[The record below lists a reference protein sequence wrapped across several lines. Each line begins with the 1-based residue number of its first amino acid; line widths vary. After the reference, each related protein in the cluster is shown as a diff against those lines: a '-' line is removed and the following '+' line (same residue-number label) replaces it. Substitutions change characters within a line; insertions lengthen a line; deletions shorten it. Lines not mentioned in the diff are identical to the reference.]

1 MAITGQ
7 AKRRRIVINADAYIG
22 SATSNVPVLVKFN
35 STSHVDLFG
44 TGDDKDSVWFSSD
57 ASGQTTLYHEGVVF
71 DSTDAIFYVKVDLSS
86 TADTVIYFWYG
97 TPAIT
102 GTESK
107 ANVWTNALSILHLE
121 STTLSDSSGQHT
133 PSWYS
138 ATGGSYSSGQV
149 GSAVRTYSSD
159 KNGQFIDT
167 GIDYNHF
174 GSSSDY
180 TFIGWFKMISDNG
193 YNWTWT
199 KPNTSHSGIYYNI
212 YSYIDENNDAG
223 VSLQNTS
230 GTWYLNATYAC
241 GNAPSGWH
249 LHGAIVSLSGS
260 DSITNIWDNN
270 FTTDN
275 STNGTIYTNTN
286 TNLTLGG
293 NKNLVSYKYGW
304 RGYVDEAWVFSDAKS
319 KDWIKCIYNNV
330 ANYSTF
336 ITIDGAVT
344 IGSSPKMIF
353 PMWWQSSQQLQDT
366 VEFTATV
373 APSLSKVLSLV
384 KSASITLNTSP
395 SITKVLSLAPEVSIT
410 SNYSVAYP
418 ACDLTLINV
427 DFSGVWTPST
437 QLQFQLSKSVGI
449 ENSISASQIQTLLP
463 TVEFTAENGVAVTP
477 IQTLLQSTDIGIDV
491 DVAAT
496 KVLSLAPI
504 INIGVDNGV
513 VVSQLQTL
521 YQTVDFDGIYSIESI
536 TIGAILFDSCEFG
549 CTGAFSTPAVVQSL
563 APTIPISITGDVSVS
578 QIQTLYQTV
587 EFDAIHDIDSVTYG
601 TWILD
606 SVEIGSSVSISA
618 TKVLS
623 LAPTINIGVT
633 NDVGIQ
639 SVSTLLS
646 TQEIGIDVSVV
657 PTLTYILQKTIGTTY
672 GVTTA
677 SVTDY
682 LSTLNINPT
691 YDFSIG
697 APFTLLSS
705 LDVGV
710 VGGIDINAVQ
720 TLVATPQISTT
731 NAVSVGTYQEVTV
744 NISPTYSFIAS
755 LGRIYMETVLFTTNV
770 YTSVTPVTTG
780 LTLLSWNIIVTR
792 EGQTL
797 NLADLNIVTHA
808 DFTDV
813 MGNRSGSFEIH
824 ILNPNGTND
833 DVVRIGDDVYLYVDE
848 ESPATRKVFH
858 GKITTID
865 YTRNSFGAYD
875 LVAKGEDYGTLRF
888 KQTVVTGVNDY
899 VGWLVSDIIE
909 DILTKF
915 CPDITTTNVES
926 ADFATP
932 IDQIRISWEYVG
944 EAIEK
949 LASIVGASFY
959 VDEDD
964 DLHFY
969 DPSEL
974 VSQHNIKDR
983 NIINAKIRRDAS
995 KAFDKIMVIGGKQ
1008 KTLDQSE
1015 TTVTHQSSAINDR
1028 QLAFSFTPAVTN
1040 LFSIDMHIDK
1050 IGIVSEDIQFS
1061 IVEDNSGAPTGSTV
1075 AYGSFSS
1082 ATITDTPAWISSSY
1096 FDAAVDITKTYWV
1109 VIARCGANSSNT
1121 YKFSCDDTATSH
1133 KYNTGGGWSDA
1144 TGILAYRTYYGIQVI
1159 KISNADTKI
1168 MGSYYSELPIF
1179 DNSIK
1184 DANTAALLA
1193 SKKLLEYTFQ
1203 TASDYVVNTVGTR
1216 YVPGEIATISTTIPN
1231 AGEQT
1236 FLSVKYI
1243 IDSTRIANI
1252 VLTCTKA
1259 DDLYSTFAKMFADL
1273 RKVKAEQLLAGQASG
1288 IDYIEETED
1297 SFTPDEDITLVDNI
1311 DATPEYDKVTTLWGL
1326 FTWA

>member
-1 MAITGQ
+1 LAITGQ

-149 GSAVRTYSSD
+149 GSAVRTYSSNT
-159 KNGQFIDT
+159 NGQFIDT

-212 YSYIDENNDAG
+212 YSYIDENNNAG

-230 GTWYLNATYAC
+230 GTWYLNESYAC

-249 LHGAIVSLSGS
+249 LHGAIVSFSGS
-260 DSITNIWDNN
+260 DSLTTIWDNN

-275 STNGTIYTNTN
+275 TTNGTIYTNTN

-304 RGYVDEAWVFSDAKS
+304 QGYVDEAWVFSDAKS
-319 KDWIKCIYNNV
+319 EDWIKCIYNNV

-353 PMWWQSSQQLQDT
+353 PIWQSSQQLQDT
-366 VEFTATV
+366 VEFTANF
-373 APSLSKVLSLV
+373 APSVTKVLSLV
-384 KSASITLNTSP
+384 KSAAISLDASVAFA
-395 SITKVLSLAPEVSIT
+395 KVLTLVPDVAIT
-410 SNYSVAYP
+410 SNF
-418 ACDLTLINV
+418 TLV
-427 DFSGVWTPST
+427 EGTLYTPVSIST
-437 QLQFQLSKSVGI
+437 SSTYDVSKSTMFGLNVPFT
-449 ENSISASQIQTLLP
+449 ETVSATVSQVQTLYASLDC
-463 TVEFTAENGVAVTP
+463 TVEATISSVTIGILLFDTCNIGITGSVGTPTATQSLVSTLPIDVNASVSVTP
-477 IQTLLQSTDIGIDV
+477 IQTLYQSID
-491 DVAAT
+491 
-496 KVLSLAPI
+496 LA
-504 INIGVDNGV
+504 
-513 VVSQLQTL
+513 S
-521 YQTVDFDGIYSIESI
+521 IYN
-536 TIGAILFDSCEFG
+536 
-549 CTGAFSTPAVVQSL
+549 
-563 APTIPISITGDVSVS
+563 
-578 QIQTLYQTV
+578 
-587 EFDAIHDIDSVTYG
+587 IDSVTYG

-606 SVEIGSSVSISA
+606 SIDIGTTVGISA
-618 TKVLS
+618 TQVTSYL
-623 LAPTINIGVT
+623 PTVEFTQTDSIGVA
-633 NDVGIQ
+633 G
-639 SVSTLLS
+639 VSSLYS
-646 TQEIGIDVSVV
+646 SIDIL
-657 PTLTYILQKTIGTTY
+657 PTYSA
-672 GVTTA
+672 TA
-677 SVTDY
+677 SVGFIETVNFTATK
-682 LSTLNINPT
+682 SININ
-691 YDFSIG
+691 
-697 APFTLLSS
+697 
-705 LDVGV
+705 
-710 VGGIDINAVQ
+710 
-720 TLVATPQISTT
+720 
-731 NAVSVGTYQEVTV
+731 TYQEIEV
-744 NISPTYSFIAS
+744 NISPTYSVLAAM
-755 LGRIYMETVLFTTNV
+755 GRIYMETVLFTTNV

-899 VGWLVSDIIE
+899 IGWDVADIIE
-909 DILTKF
+909 DILAKF

-926 ADFATP
+926 ADFPTP

-1096 FDAAVDITKTYWV
+1096 FDAVVDITKTYWV

-1144 TGILAYRTYYGIQVI
+1144 TGILAYKTYYGIQVI

-1273 RKVKAEQLLAGQASG
+1273 RKVKAEQLLAGQSSG

-1297 SFTPDEDITLVDNI
+1297 SFTPDENITLVDNI